1 VYKKFSYAD
10 SYNKKYDLMKTWTGS
25 SKPYLSE
32 KDTDEEVTF
41 KFETTKCEGKSD
53 KGEGSIQGVLT
64 YNDEKHDLTGT
75 ISDTSN
81 NLVTLVLYD
90 KDEKIKFVMYIKSD
104 GSTLADVDLNYN
116 PNELI
121 YFADQKTKYNDI
133 EMSLN

>member
-1 VYKKFSYAD
+1 MRALVR
-10 SYNKKYDLMKTWTGS
+10 
-25 SKPYLSE
+25 
-32 KDTDEEVTF
+32 
-41 KFETTKCEGKSD
+41 
-53 KGEGSIQGVLT
+53 GSIQGVLT

-81 NLVTLVLYD
+81 NSVTLVLYD